1 MANQRNF
8 KNYFSFRWLIT
19 PGIIRVIHVIGI
31 IVLNLLLLGGFVGSI
46 ILVVMGSSAIDLEGG
61 YLALG
66 IVVIIL
72 GGIVSFFLVNI
83 GWRMICE
90 QAILFFSL
98 HEITASVENE
108 LKDVNSN
115 LVKILDKTG
124 PASSSNIESEE
135 DDDEDKEDEEEDEG

>member
-8 KNYFSFRWLIT
+8 KNYFTFRWLIT
-19 PGIIRVIHVIGI
+19 PGIIRVIHVIGMI
-31 IVLNLLLLGGFVGSI
+31 ILNLLLLGGFVGSI
-46 ILVVMGSSAIDLEGG
+46 ILAIVGSGEVDLEGG

-72 GGIVSFFLVNI
+72 VGIVSFFLVNI

-115 LVKILDKTG
+115 LLKILEKTA
-124 PASSSNIESEE
+124 PSSAPDVEV
-135 DDDEDKEDEEEDEG
+135 DEDEEDEEVNDD